1 MAYRYEA
8 YTPRGER
15 VQGRL
20 EAPSEE
26 RAEELL
32 WQQEYT
38 VVSIKKAREGASGLF
53 AFLGKIKSS
62 DLAVFSRQ
70 LATLIQAGI
79 PILRSLRLLRGQ
91 VPSRQLRHLL
101 ADIVVDVEQGSLL
114 SEAILRKSSAFPTF
128 YGRLIE
134 IGERTGNLEAVLRQ
148 LAAYIEKEEAVS
160 RQIRGALAYPGFVLA
175 MAFGVVFVLL
185 AVALPPLTDMFLNF
199 DVRLPLPTRILIALT
214 GFLSTYKFHLLG
226 AVVFFLIAAFRFA
239 QTEGG
244 RLLLDRA
251 LLRLPVVGRLIIRG
265 ALSRMCR
272 AMSALL
278 RAGVPMAEIMALVIR
293 TQGNQVI
300 AGALVRVRDELLQG
314 HGLADPLA
322 RQGMF
327 PGLLIQMVRV
337 GEETGSLDESMETL
351 ATFYEDETDR
361 AVSALARAV
370 EPALTVFVGLVVG
383 FVAISMI
390 MPMYSLMGA
399 IR

>member
-1 MAYRYEA
+1 L
-8 YTPRGER
+8 P
-15 VQGRL
+15 
-20 EAPSEE
+20 
-26 RAEELL
+26 
-32 WQQEYT
+32 
-38 VVSIKKAREGASGLF
+38 
-53 AFLGKIKSS
+53 FLGKVKPA
-62 DLAVFSRQ
+62 DVAVFSRQ

-79 PILRSLRLLRGQ
+79 PILRSLRLLREQ

-114 SEAILRKSSAFPTF
+114 SEAILRKPNAFPTF

-185 AVALPPLTDMFLNF
+185 AVALPPMTDMFLSF
-199 DVRLPLPTRILIALT
+199 DVRLPLPTRMLIALT

-226 AVVFFLIAAFRFA
+226 AAVFFLIAAFRFA
-239 QTEGG
+239 RTEGG

-293 TQGNQVI
+293 TQGNRLI

-337 GEETGSLDESMETL
+337 GEETGALDDSLETL
-351 ATFYEDETDR
+351 AILYEEEVDR
-361 AVSALARAV
+361 TVSALARAV